1 MDLQSG
7 KLYWPTTVSNTPAY
21 PELSEDITCDA
32 LIIGGG
38 SSGAQSAYRLAKQGL
53 RVVVV
58 DKRTIGGGSSSTNT
72 GLIQYAG
79 DKSLTELA
87 ASFGEETAVRHF
99 KLCEQAITD
108 IEEACAN
115 IEDGAD
121 FIRRD
126 SLYYASIAGDV
137 PALKQEHAL
146 LSKHGFKVDY
156 WDEKQIAALYPFR
169 KAGALFYSQ
178 DAEMNPLK
186 YIYGLFRQVNRLGGR
201 IYCNTEITGKTFGKD
216 TAVFK
221 TKNGHT
227 ITAKYVIMAAGYEQ
241 VEITPS
247 ENASI
252 TSSYVVITKPVL
264 DFVSWYK
271 RSLIWETARPY
282 LYMRT
287 TQDNRIIIGGMDQDT
302 NQKLCRDAK
311 IAQGRDKLMNA
322 LHFLFPDINTEPEYA
337 LGAFFASTVDGLP
350 MIGRNEE
357 YPNCFYIM
365 AYGDNGTVYNMNLS
379 KIVTDVITKGESPD
393 LDLYL
398 RTKLKPLVKQA
409 H

>member
-7 KLYWPTTVSNTPAY
+7 TLYWPTTVSKTPEY
-21 PELSEDITCDA
+21 PELAEDLTCDA

-53 RVVVV
+53 KVVVV

-72 GLIQYAG
+72 ALIQYAG
-79 DKSLTELA
+79 DKSLTELT
-87 ASFGEETAVRHF
+87 ASFGEETAVRHL

-115 IEDGAD
+115 IEDQAD

-126 SLYYASIAGDV
+126 SLYYASTEQDI
-137 PALKQEHAL
+137 PALKQEHAIL
-146 LSKHGFKVDY
+146 TKHGFKVDY
-156 WDEKQIAALYPFR
+156 WDEKQITGLYPFR
-169 KAGALFYSQ
+169 KAGALYYSN

-186 YIYGLFRQVNRLGGR
+186 YIYGLFEQVESLGGK
-201 IYCNTEITGKTFGKD
+201 IYCNTEITDKTFEQD
-216 TAVFK
+216 QAVFK

-241 VEITPS
+241 AEITPNK
-247 ENASI
+247 NATI
-252 TSSYVVITKPVL
+252 TSSYVVITKPVS
-264 DFVSWYK
+264 DFTSWYK
-271 RSLIWETARPY
+271 RALIWETARPY

-287 TQDNRIIIGGMDQDT
+287 TQDNRIIVGGMDQDT
-302 NQKLCRDAK
+302 DQSLSRDAK
-311 IAQGRDKLMNA
+311 IEQGRNMLMNA
-322 LHFLFPDINTEPEYA
+322 FHAMFPDIDAEPEYA
-337 LGAFFASTVDGLP
+337 LGAFFAGTIDGLP

-398 RTKLKPLVKQA
+398 RTKPKPLAKQA
-409 H
+409 R

>member
-7 KLYWPTTVSNTPAY
+7 TLYWPTTVGNAPEY
-21 PELSEDITCDA
+21 PKLTEDISCDA

-72 GLIQYAG
+72 ALIQYAG
-79 DKSLTELA
+79 DKSLAELS
-87 ASFGEETAVRHF
+87 ASFGEETAVRHL

-115 IEDGAD
+115 IEDQAD

-126 SLYYASIAGDV
+126 SLYYASTAEDI
-137 PALKQEHAL
+137 PALKEEYAL
-146 LSKHGFKVDY
+146 LSKHGFNVDY
-156 WDEKQIAALYPFR
+156 WNEKQIAGLYPFR
-169 KAGALFYSQ
+169 KAGAIFYSN

-186 YIYGLFRQVNRLGGR
+186 YIYGLFRQVEQLGGR
-201 IYCNTEITGKTFGKD
+201 IYCNTEITGKTFEKD

-241 VEITPS
+241 AEITPS
-247 ENASI
+247 ENATI
-252 TSSYVVITKPVL
+252 TSSYIVITKPVS
-264 DFVSWYK
+264 DFTSWYK

-287 TQDNRIIIGGMDQDT
+287 TKDNRIIIGGMDQDT
-302 NQKLCRDAK
+302 DQTLNRDAK
-311 IAQGRDKLMNA
+311 IGQGRDKLMNV
-322 LHFLFPDINTEPEYA
+322 LHHMFPEMDTEPEFA
-337 LGAFFASTVDGLP
+337 QGAFFAGTVDGLP

-357 YPNCFYIM
+357 YPHCFYIM

-379 KIVTDVITKGESPD
+379 KIVTDVITKGNSPD

-398 RTKLKPLVKQA
+398 HTKPKALT
-409 H
+409 